1 MTLSIDEIA
10 SSVRSGDHFAV
21 ARAISIIEKQ
31 NSESSE
37 LIDILT
43 SSLHSLTIGITGSPG
58 AGKSTLTE
66 SLINH
71 YREKNLKV
79 GVVAVD
85 PSSPLTGGA
94 LLGDRLR
101 MRGHGGDR
109 NVFIRSMSARGNLGG
124 ISAST
129 SQTISIFVA
138 AGCDVILLE
147 TVGVGQS
154 ELEVA
159 DLADVVVLLIA
170 PGMGD
175 EVQAS
180 KAGII
185 EVSDIIAVNKSDL
198 PGVDRVVADFQRII
212 GLSMKN
218 DESVWTQRVV
228 RISASNDQI
237 DDLIKAIDDH
247 EEWQLKNNKRVNRIK
262 QQIANQLKN
271 SVLADVRRSLNSLAS
286 ETLLQD
292 LAIEIENGT
301 SSYSHAVNELKR
313 LVKESNSLN

>member
-1 MTLSIDEIA
+1 MNRSVAEIA
-10 SSVRSGDHFAV
+10 TSVRSGDHFAV

-37 LIDILT
+37 LIDLLT
-43 SSLHSLTIGITGSPG
+43 SSLHAQIIGITGSPG

-66 SLINH
+66 RLINH
-71 YREKNLKV
+71 FRSRNLKV

-101 MRGHGGDR
+101 MRGHGAD
-109 NVFIRSMSARGNLGG
+109 NDVFIRSMSARGNLGG

-129 SQTISIFVA
+129 SQTISVFVA

-147 TVGVGQS
+147 TVGVGQN

-159 DLADVVVLLIA
+159 ELADVVVLLVA

-180 KAGII
+180 KAGVI
-185 EVSDIIAVNKSDL
+185 EVSDIIAVNKADL
-198 PGVDRVVADFQRII
+198 PGADRVVADFKRII
-212 GLSMKN
+212 GLTVNN
-218 DESVWTQRVV
+218 DDSIWTQKAV
-228 RISASNDQI
+228 RISASNGEI
-237 DDLIKAIDDH
+237 EDLIKAIDEH
-247 EEWQLKNNKRVNRIK
+247 EEWQAKNKNEDNRRRQK
-262 QQIANQLKN
+262 LVNQLKN
-271 SVLADVRRSLNSLAS
+271 SVLADVRKSLAS
-286 ETLLQD
+286 ASTEMLLEK
-292 LAIEIENGT
+292 LACEIESGS
-301 SSYSHAVNELKR
+301 SSYSHAVNDLKKTVR
-313 LVKESNSLN
+313 DSNVF

>member
-1 MTLSIDEIA
+1 MTLSVDEIA
-10 SSVRSGDHFAV
+10 TSVRSGDHFAV

-37 LIDILT
+37 LIDLLT
-43 SSLHSLTIGITGSPG
+43 SSLNAQIIGITGSPG

-66 SLINH
+66 RLINH
-71 YREKNLKV
+71 FRSKDLKV

-101 MRGHGGDR
+101 MRGHGAD
-109 NVFIRSMSARGNLGG
+109 NDVFIRSMSARGNLGG

-159 DLADVVVLLIA
+159 ELADVVVLLVA

-180 KAGII
+180 KAGVI
-185 EVSDIIAVNKSDL
+185 EVSDIIAVNKADL
-198 PGVDRVVADFQRII
+198 PGADRVVADFQRII
-212 GLSMKN
+212 GLTMNN
-218 DESVWTQRVV
+218 DESVWTQRAV
-228 RISASNDQI
+228 RISASNGQI
-237 DDLIKAIDDH
+237 EDLIKAIDEH
-247 EEWQLKNNKRVNRIK
+247 KEWQKKNLNEDNRRRQKLI
-262 QQIANQLKN
+262 NQLKN
-271 SVLADVRRSLNSLAS
+271 SVLADVRKSLAS
-286 ETLLQD
+286 ASTEKLLEN
-292 LAIEIENGT
+292 LVCEIQSGKT
-301 SSYSHAVNELKR
+301 YSHAVNDLKKA
-313 LVKESNSLN
+313 VKESNVF